1 MVVVNRTS
9 NKNNDYDEDWRQR
22 FASKYDENLKCYTC
36 SELTTVSASALYLY
50 KQRRH
55 CWYWSCSRSGGGR
68 KGGGGGTLYPVHC
81 TVWYSGYRGYIG
93 YSTIWWG
100 YTVLYNTVD
109 TIDTLWRVHCTV
121 QYSGYI
127 WREYFLKGKR
137 KPSRYKS
144 EKNSFIVNHHLF

>member
-9 NKNNDYDEDWRQR
+9 NNNNDYDEDWRQR

-36 SELTTVSASALYLY
+36 SELTTVSVSELYLY

-68 KGGGGGTLYPVHC
+68 KGGGGGTLYC
-81 TVWYSGYRGYIG
+81 MIQCSGYIG

-109 TIDTLWRVHCTV
+109 TIDTLR
-121 QYSGYI
+121 
-127 WREYFLKGKR
+127 REYFLKGER

-144 EKNSFIVNHHLF
+144 EENSFVVHHHLFYGSIFFGKFND